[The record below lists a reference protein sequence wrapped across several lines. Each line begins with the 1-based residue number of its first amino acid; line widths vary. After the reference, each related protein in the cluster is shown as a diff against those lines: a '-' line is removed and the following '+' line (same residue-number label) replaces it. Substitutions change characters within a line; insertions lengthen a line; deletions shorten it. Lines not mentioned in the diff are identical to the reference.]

1 MVLLNNETINNAKV
15 LRMNKN
21 SLVLEL
27 PYDEEIFISR
37 KVFNEIRRNPN
48 IPMYSVVREHLG
60 IESLWVAIPM
70 TI

>member
-1 MVLLNNETINNAKV
+1 MVLISNDLINNAKV
-15 LRMNKN
+15 LRMNRN

-27 PYDEEIFISR
+27 PDDEEIFISR

-48 IPMYSVVREHLG
+48 IPMYSIIRKHLG